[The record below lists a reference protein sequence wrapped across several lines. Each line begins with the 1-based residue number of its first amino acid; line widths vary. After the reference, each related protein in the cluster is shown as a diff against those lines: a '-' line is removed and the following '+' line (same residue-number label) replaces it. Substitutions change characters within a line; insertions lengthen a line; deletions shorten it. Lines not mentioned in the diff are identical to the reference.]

1 MLAKH
6 LLVLPCHFMSLM
18 GMLFMERLHI
28 ISLGK
33 PQILMGSVP
42 LELSNKAQALLY
54 YLAITGRTHQ
64 RQTLVNLLWSQKK
77 DGKNNLR
84 VALTHLRKQVG
95 EHLAI
100 DRHSVSFNRANP
112 YWLDVEVLKTTL
124 KSQQP
129 LLEQLQAAIEVYQS
143 PFLEGFEILKAPE
156 FEKWVGAQRQALHN
170 LAIYALQNLI
180 LLSEQ
185 QNNQVAVIEYKNRLL
200 EIQS

>member
-1 MLAKH
+1 
-6 LLVLPCHFMSLM
+6 MSHT
-18 GMLFMERLHI
+18 GMLFMERLNI

-33 PQILMGSVP
+33 PQILLGNQP

-54 YLAITGRTHQ
+54 YLVITGRTHQ

-129 LLEQLQAAIEVYQS
+129 SLEQLQAAIEVYQS

-156 FEKWVGAQRQALHN
+156 FEKWVSAQRQALHN

-180 LLSEQ
+180 SLSEQ

-200 EIQS
+200 ELQS